1 MSVNTNVNMEIF
13 INQLGIGLL
22 EFFLFRCKNGKF
34 LYGFS
39 YISVYFSPFF
49 QLDRT
54 YTGLQTLGSETVIG
68 RIVV

>member
-39 YISVYFSPFF
+39 IYLFTFLPFF
-49 QLDRT
+49 SLTELILAYRH
-54 YTGLQTLGSETVIG
+54 
-68 RIVV
+68 